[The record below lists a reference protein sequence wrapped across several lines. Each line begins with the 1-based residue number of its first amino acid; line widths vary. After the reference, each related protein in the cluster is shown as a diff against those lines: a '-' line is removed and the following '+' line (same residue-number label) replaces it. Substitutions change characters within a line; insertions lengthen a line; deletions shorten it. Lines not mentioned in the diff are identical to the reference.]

1 MFSHPK
7 NVCMTYFQHFRFSMY
22 LCSLFC
28 KGAFFALLHSFLPD
42 FFITSS
48 SDIVNNIQN
57 LIKESGCRKYDIQL
71 M

>member
-1 MFSHPK
+1 MFLHPK
-7 NVCMTYFQHFRFSMY
+7 KVCMTYFQHFRFSMY

-57 LIKESGCRKYDIQL
+57 LIKESGCRKYDTQL

>member
-1 MFSHPK
+1 MFLHPK
-7 NVCMTYFQHFRFSMY
+7 KVCMTYFQHFRFSMY

>member
-1 MFSHPK
+1 MFLHPK

-57 LIKESGCRKYDIQL
+57 LIKESGCRKYDTQL

>member
-1 MFSHPK
+1 MFLHPK
-7 NVCMTYFQHFRFSMY
+7 KVCMTYFQHFRFSMY
-22 LCSLFC
+22 LCCLFC

>member
-1 MFSHPK
+1 
-7 NVCMTYFQHFRFSMY
+7 MY

-57 LIKESGCRKYDIQL
+57 LIKESGCRKYDTQL

>member
-1 MFSHPK
+1 MFLHPK